1 MPRQRKGVTIRI
13 ENRAALLDT
22 FQVALKLVG
31 RDGFVVTEA
40 GTYCC
45 QGTKGLGWVPWVRT
59 STGVGAGLSMR
70 LVARRTECAI

>member
-1 MPRQRKGVTIRI
+1 VPRQRKGVTIRI

-40 GTYCC
+40 GTSS
-45 QGTKGLGWVPWVRT
+45 QGTKGLGWIPWVRT
-59 STGVGAGLSMR
+59 STGVGAGLSVR
-70 LVARRTECAI
+70 LAARRTECAI